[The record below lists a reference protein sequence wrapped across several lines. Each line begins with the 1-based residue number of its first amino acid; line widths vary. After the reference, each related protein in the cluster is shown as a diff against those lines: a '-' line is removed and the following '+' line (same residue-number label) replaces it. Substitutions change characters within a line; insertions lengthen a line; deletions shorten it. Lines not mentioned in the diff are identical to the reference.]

1 MFNELSRIQTFT
13 LDLNERLNITFSN
26 ITDFIDDR
34 QIKIKSDL
42 LFLSQS
48 SNIMKASLQISQ
60 LVMYTTITYPLPK
73 QYLTTKFQINA
84 RN

>member
-34 QIKIKSDL
+34 QIKIKSNL

-48 SNIMKASLQISQ
+48 SNIMKASLEVSQ
-60 LVMYTTITYPLPK
+60 PVMYTTITYHL
-73 QYLTTKFQINA
+73 
-84 RN
+84 

>member
-48 SNIMKASLQISQ
+48 SNIMKASLEVSQ
-60 LVMYTTITYPLPK
+60 PVMYTTITYHM
-73 QYLTTKFQINA
+73 
-84 RN
+84 

>member
-34 QIKIKSDL
+34 QIKVKSGS

-48 SNIMKASLQISQ
+48 SNIMKASLKISQ
-60 LVMYTTITYPLPK
+60 PVMYTAITYHL
-73 QYLTTKFQINA
+73 
-84 RN
+84 

>member
-34 QIKIKSDL
+34 QIKFKSDS

-48 SNIMKASLQISQ
+48 SNIMKASLEISQ
-60 LVMYTTITYPLPK
+60 PVMYTAITYHL
-73 QYLTTKFQINA
+73 
-84 RN
+84 